1 MHCQDKIIHLSCSH
15 QSTFWGECRSPS
27 KSLDHSLPHSI
38 YADSPEAA
46 FFAAAFAMVGQ
57 AKLHL
62 FFIVVVLGAQS
73 AWCTLGN
80 HISLTTKRQHF
91 PQEVR
96 FLSSSVLRSYIVI
109 FLCIFS
115 TDVCERNPCSVMA
128 PRWTTDR
135 EKTPKIFES
144 HASFWVSSCKEAWDS
159 KNCFNFPKFSNP
171 MLPCS
176 LKPKRISTIK
186 NLFFPWFSHRLKKS
200 NRSELS
206 FVSTAGSIVA
216 LCDLAQ
222 WFVRFAD
229 RFIWLEK

>member
-1 MHCQDKIIHLSCSH
+1 MLRISSNGISNALSGQDYSPLLFTSIYI
-15 QSTFWGECRSPS
+15 WGECRSPS

-62 FFIVVVLGAQS
+62 FFYCRCFRS
-73 AWCTLGN
+73 AKCMVYAG
-80 HISLTTKRQHF
+80 K
-91 PQEVR
+91 
-96 FLSSSVLRSYIVI
+96 SYITDHEKATFSSRSEIPFFVCTALVYKLYSYVF
-109 FLCIFS
+109 FLLTFARGILVVWWHPDEQQ
-115 TDVCERNPCSVMA
+115 TGKR
-128 PRWTTDR
+128 
-135 EKTPKIFES
+135 
-144 HASFWVSSCKEAWDS
+144 H
-159 KNCFNFPKFSNP
+159 PKFSNP